1 MSQRFWD
8 IGERSRTPPKS
19 SWLAY
24 ALAYTPPR
32 GIAEPRD
39 PPSRKIAAAL
49 IEATD
54 ELDGL
59 T

>member
-8 IGERSRTPPKS
+8 IGEWSRTPPKS

-24 ALAYTPPR
+24 ALAYTPPH
-32 GIAEPRD
+32 GIAELRGPVAQ
-39 PPSRKIAAAL
+39 IAAAL
-49 IEATD
+49 IEAAD